1 MENNT
6 LNGFEAVFD
15 AISPMNVGK
24 ATTDDITKIDD
35 NLGASEEMTD
45 EELEAI
51 RKSQQQPEQKED
63 KKEPEKE
70 EKKEVKKETKVDKKD
85 ELDSID
91 TNSSDDTD
99 DDADDDISGDDSE
112 ATAVANFF
120 DALSESLGWDDV
132 EEDEKPKT
140 AKDLVEYFKEVIED
154 NSKPDYA
161 SEEVEKL
168 DEFVR
173 NGGNLKD
180 YFEIEGELDLDNIN
194 IEDDESAQK
203 AVVRMLLKEK
213 GFSSKQIDKKISK
226 YEDAGLLEDEA
237 QDALEDLKE
246 IKQQKKEQ
254 LLENQQKQA
263 KLYAQ
268 KQQEFFENVK
278 DEIKGLDSIYGINI
292 PEKDKKALLEYIFK
306 PTSKGTTKYQE
317 DYSKSL
323 KNLVTSAYFT
333 MKGDSIISI
342 AKKEGK
348 KDALDNFKNSLTKNT
363 GVNKRSK
370 RVIDNSNDNSIWDT
384 FTRKLRSA

>member
-24 ATTDDITKIDD
+24 QTTDDITKIDD

-63 KKEPEKE
+63 EKEPQKE

-85 ELDSID
+85 EPNDID
-91 TNSSDDTD
+91 TRVNDED
-99 DDADDDISGDDSE
+99 DDDEDDDLPSDDSE
-112 ATAVANFF
+112 ATAVISFF
-120 DALSESLGWDDV
+120 DAISESLGWDDV

-140 AKDLVEYFKEVIED
+140 AKDLVEYFRDVIED
-154 NSKPDYA
+154 NSKPNYA

-180 YFEIEGELDLDNIN
+180 YFEIDGELDLDNLN
-194 IEDDESAQK
+194 IEDDEAAQK
-203 AVVRMLLKEK
+203 AVVKMLLKEK

-246 IKQQKKEQ
+246 IKQKQKEQ

-268 KQQEFFENVK
+268 RQQEFFENVK

-333 MKGDSIISI
+333 MKGDSIINI

-370 RVIDNSNDNSIWDT
+370 RVIDTGNDNSIWDT

>member
-24 ATTDDITKIDD
+24 QTTDDITKIDN

-63 KKEPEKE
+63 EKEPQKE

-85 ELDSID
+85 EPNDID
-91 TNSSDDTD
+91 TRVNDED
-99 DDADDDISGDDSE
+99 DDDENDDLPSDDSE
-112 ATAVANFF
+112 ATAVISFF
-120 DALSESLGWDDV
+120 DAISESLGWDDV

-140 AKDLVEYFKEVIED
+140 AKDLVEYFRDVIED
-154 NSKPDYA
+154 NSKPNYA

-180 YFEIEGELDLDNIN
+180 YFEIDGELDLDNLN
-194 IEDDESAQK
+194 IEDDEAAQK
-203 AVVRMLLKEK
+203 AVVKMLLKEK

-246 IKQQKKEQ
+246 IKQKQKEQ

-268 KQQEFFENVK
+268 RQQEFFENVK

-333 MKGDSIISI
+333 MKGDSIINI

-363 GVNKRSK
+363 GVNKRFNLK
-370 RVIDNSNDNSIWDT
+370 
-384 FTRKLRSA
+384 KLKLLVFYG